1 LCRFYFIFC
10 SFFLKKKIKKRK
22 IWNWAIKPRRRKK

>member
-10 SFFLKKKIKKRK
+10 SFFLKKKKKRK